1 MSLCNTF
8 KNGLFLPNIGT
19 EFKYSYH
26 SKHMRGL
33 QFQSNQLLEAEHL
46 VRRLLNKIFCQ
57 DPLGNYSGRI
67 WLP

>member
-57 DPLGNYSGRI
+57 DPPGNYFGRI

>member
-57 DPLGNYSGRI
+57 DSLGNYFGRI

>member
-57 DPLGNYSGRI
+57 DPL
-67 WLP
+67 